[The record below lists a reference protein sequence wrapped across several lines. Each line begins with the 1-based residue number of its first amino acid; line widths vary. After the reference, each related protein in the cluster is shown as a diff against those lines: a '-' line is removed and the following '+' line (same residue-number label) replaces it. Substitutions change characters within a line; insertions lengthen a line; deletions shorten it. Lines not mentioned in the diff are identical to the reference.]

1 MSEVSPKS
9 VGSAARLSFAVLAAF
24 AGIYVI
30 WGTTYLAIALA
41 IRTVPPFI
49 SGATRYLLAGA
60 LMYLWLRVRDA
71 RSTKDLAANANPSG
85 TFAGVNLPMAALCG
99 VLLSGVGNG
108 YIIWA
113 QQGIPSGI
121 AALMVA
127 SVPILVLI
135 LDWAFFSKRAPT
147 AQAMVG
153 TAIAVAGVAMLVMHT
168 HSLSGHA
175 GAIYLAALLVAVLAW
190 SLGTLLQKQHARKDN
205 VLSFTCAQMLAGGA
219 FQLLLALVN
228 REWRQ
233 FDATAVSAGSIA
245 AIAYLVVFGSIVG
258 LNCYLWL
265 LTRVPAPKV
274 TTYALVNPVVALIL
288 GALVLNEQVTGMA
301 IAATVLVLVGVA
313 LVLFQDFNP
322 LRMLQVRRERLA
334 LCAARSA
341 QLKSK

>member
-1 MSEVSPKS
+1 
-9 VGSAARLSFAVLAAF
+9 LS
-24 AGIYVI
+24 
-30 WGTTYLAIALA
+30 TA

-71 RSTKDLAANANPSG
+71 RSTRDLAANANPSG

-147 AQAMVG
+147 AQALAG
-153 TAIAVAGVAMLVMHT
+153 TAIAVAGVVTLVMHT

-219 FQLLLALVN
+219 FQLLLARVAAVRRHGGLGGLDCGHCLSGGL
-228 REWRQ
+228 RQ
-233 FDATAVSAGSIA
+233 HRRTELLFVVVDARARSQSHHVCTGQSGGGADSGSAG
-245 AIAYLVVFGSIVG
+245 
-258 LNCYLWL
+258 
-265 LTRVPAPKV
+265 
-274 TTYALVNPVVALIL
+274 
-288 GALVLNEQVTGMA
+288 
-301 IAATVLVLVGVA
+301 
-313 LVLFQDFNP
+313 
-322 LRMLQVRRERLA
+322 
-334 LCAARSA
+334 A
-341 QLKSK
+341 Q